1 MRGYLEV
8 PDEQTLAVLDAVDF
22 GALRKNFFGAIIDDR
37 YLGPDLEDFSLVPRV
52 FPASYMRV
60 IEDAATHLSGAIL
73 TLATREKKFLLD
85 HLSTDARWNTL
96 IKRHGILDQAPSR
109 LVGEL
114 RYDFAIAGPLT
125 PGNPPQLMEING
137 AALGLYAFASF
148 LPKTL
153 KALVPLDHLTY
164 TDVAGSFVE
173 LCARVGPQIASF
185 FPGNLFWGDHLLAE
199 RMDSL
204 HLITPVDIPNAHL
217 WPRLRHADWRF
228 DGDGKLSLYI
238 DGQWQRMDGFRWAR
252 VFTPRDVER
261 FGGLLAGVIKSPT
274 TIYMSHPRVEFASN
288 KGVLPLLCDPR
299 FLKAELHVAEPANV
313 MRYVTPSRSLADAG
327 FPRRRDWKDLV
338 VKHNFG
344 SGGEGVFVGDAIEG
358 AAAKIDDP
366 AAWIVQDRHELNQM
380 YARLLFTSDRPLRMD
395 LGVFVNYDFYDGK
408 LQYLRVAGVVARGS
422 NRALVNV
429 TQGGAA
435 IPVLW
440 PHSAAP

>member
-1 MRGYLEV
+1 MRGHLEV
-8 PDEQTLAVLDAVDF
+8 PDERTLAVLDAVDCN
-22 GALRKNFFGAIIDDR
+22 ALRKQFFSAIIDDR

-60 IEDAATHLSGAIL
+60 IEDAARHLTGAVL
-73 TLATREKKFLLD
+73 TLASKDKQFILK

-96 IKRHGILDQAPSR
+96 IERHGILDRAPTR

-125 PGNPPQLMEING
+125 ADNPPQLMEING

-148 LPKTL
+148 LPRTL
-153 KALVPLDHLTY
+153 KALIALDHLTY
-164 TDVAGSFVE
+164 TDVAESFVD
-173 LCARVGPQIASF
+173 LCRRVGPQIASF
-185 FPGNLFWGDHLLAE
+185 FPGNLFWGDHLLAQGME
-199 RMDSL
+199 SL
-204 HLITPVDIPNAHL
+204 HLITPVDVPNAHL

-228 DGDGKLSLYI
+228 DDDGKLTLFI
-238 DGQWQRMDGFRWAR
+238 DGAWQRMDGFRWAR
-252 VFTPRDVER
+252 VFTPRDIEK
-261 FGGLLAGVIKSPT
+261 FGDLLAGVMRSPGT
-274 TIYMSHPRVEFASN
+274 VYMSHPRVEFASN
-288 KGVLPLLCDPR
+288 KGVLPLLCNAR
-299 FLKAELHVAEPANV
+299 FLRTELHVAEPANV
-313 MRYVTPSRSLADAG
+313 MRYVTPSRSLADVG
-327 FPRRRDWKDLV
+327 FPERRDWKDLV

-344 SGGEGVFVGDAIEG
+344 SGGDGVFVGEAIEE
-358 AAAKIDDP
+358 AAAKVDDP

-395 LGVFVNYDFYDGK
+395 LGVFVNYDFADGK

-422 NRALVNV
+422 NRPLVNV

-440 PHSAAP
+440 PNAAAP

>member
-8 PDEQTLAVLDAVDF
+8 PDERTLAVLDAVDYR
-22 GALRKNFFGAIIDDR
+22 ALRKQFFDAIIDDG

-60 IEDAATHLSGAIL
+60 IEDAAQQLTGAIL
-73 TLATREKKFLLD
+73 TLASKDKKFILD
-85 HLSTDARWNTL
+85 RLSTDGRWNTL
-96 IKRHGILDQAPSR
+96 IGRHGVLDQVPTR

-114 RYDFAIAGPLT
+114 RYDFAVAGPLT
-125 PGNPPQLMEING
+125 ADNPPQLMEING

-153 KALVPLDHLTY
+153 KALVGLDHLTY
-164 TDVAGSFVE
+164 TDVAESFVD
-173 LCARVGPQIASF
+173 LCRRVGPQIASF

-252 VFTPRDVER
+252 VFTLRDVET
-261 FGGLLAGVIKSPT
+261 FGDLLAGVMRSQGT
-274 TIYMSHPRVEFASN
+274 VYMSHPRVEFVSN
-288 KGVLPLLCDPR
+288 KGVLPLLCDQR
-299 FLKAELHVAEPANV
+299 FLKSELQVAEPANV
-313 MRYVTPSRSLADAG
+313 ARYVTPSRSLADAG
-327 FPRRRDWKDLV
+327 FPKRRDWKDLV

-344 SGGEGVFVGDAIEG
+344 SGGEGVFVGEAIEG
-358 AAAKIDDP
+358 AAAKVGDT
-366 AAWIVQDRHELNQM
+366 AGWIVQDRHELNQM

-395 LGVFVNYDFYDGK
+395 LGVFVNYDFYGGK

-422 NRALVNV
+422 NRHLVNV

-435 IPVLW
+435 IPVFW
-440 PHSAAP
+440 PHSVAP